1 VSAIKPARHV
11 ALLIETS
18 RAYGRGLLEGIARY
32 VREHGHW
39 TVRLQDRGLND
50 PLPDW
55 LTRWPVDG
63 VLARVE
69 TPELEDQLLR
79 LRKPALN
86 LCGTWTGSRLTV
98 LDTDDPAVARLAFEH
113 LRERGFTRLAYCGF
127 GGTGWSEVRG
137 RCFAQLAEAAG
148 IPCQIYAPK
157 HKPQRAL
164 TLTVERHGMLQEA
177 HLSAWLRSLPKPIG
191 LLVAN
196 DMRGQQVIDL
206 CAELGLNVPDEV
218 AVLGVDNDEVLCEL
232 TSPPLSSVIPDCQRI
247 GYEAAQHLDHLMS
260 GRKPSLDALIIPP
273 AGVATRRS
281 TDVLALDDR
290 HVATTLR
297 FIREQAC
304 TGISV
309 EDVLGNVPLSRSSLE
324 RRFVKLVGRAPK
336 AEILRVQLERA
347 KQLLTETDWTL
358 AAIAEHSG
366 FRHTEHF
373 CTLFK
378 SKTGQTPG
386 RFRKSNPRG

>member
-1 VSAIKPARHV
+1 MPANRHV

-18 RAYGRGLLEGIARY
+18 RAYGRGLLQGISRFI
-32 VREHGHW
+32 REHQHW

-69 TPELEDQLLR
+69 TRELEDQLLR
-79 LRKPALN
+79 LRKPSLN
-86 LCGTWTGSRLTV
+86 LCGSWTGSRLPV
-98 LDTDDPAVARLAFEH
+98 LDTDDTAVARLAFEH
-113 LRERGFTRLAYCGF
+113 LRERGFTQLAYCGF
-127 GGTGWSEVRG
+127 GVTGWSEVRG
-137 RCFAQLAEAAG
+137 RCFAEQAENAG
-148 IPCQIYAPK
+148 IPCHIYTPR
-157 HKPQRAL
+157 HKPQHAL
-164 TLTVERHGMLQEA
+164 TLTVERHGLLHGD
-177 HLSAWLRSLPKPIG
+177 HLAAWMQALPKPIG

-206 CAELGLNVPDEV
+206 CAELGLKVPDEI

-232 TSPPLSSVIPDCQRI
+232 TSPPLSSVSPDCQRI
-247 GYEAAQHLDHLMS
+247 GYEAARQLERLMS
-260 GRKPSLDALIIPP
+260 GRKLATTSLIIPP

-290 HVATTLR
+290 HVAAALR
-297 FIREQAC
+297 HIREHAC
-304 TGISV
+304 SGISV
-309 EDVLGNVPLSRSSLE
+309 DDVLANVPLSRSSLE

-347 KQLLTETDWTL
+347 RQLLVETDWTL
-358 AAIAEHSG
+358 AEVAERSG

-373 CTLFK
+373 CSLFK
-378 SKTGQTPG
+378 KKTGQTPG
-386 RFRKSNPRG
+386 RFRSAK